1 MKQTRAG
8 FSTANPGLII
18 GTFKQQLD
26 PVVAKNGNKVDMATA
41 SGIVGARMALE
52 CRFPV
57 AAAMDAALGTI
68 ISKQASAAPAVDIW
82 KDRDI
87 VLTEAMPGKPVTVA
101 IWDSG
106 VDMSLFK
113 AAANPGVAVSWDGKI
128 TRDPLLRA
136 AGKYQKDTQRL
147 MDLVKGSMD
156 LQAGQQTAEAT
167 AFQTYM
173 RGLKPEQAKEVGE
186 SLGFVGN
193 YITARTSP
201 ASRRQAIPSR
211 GSRRSPI
218 TGPTGRRISD
228 WIAPERKAG
237 RNSTATSSPR

>member
-26 PVVAKNGNKVDMATA
+26 PVVAKNGNKVDMGTA
-41 SGIVGARMALE
+41 SSIVATRMALQ
-52 CRFPV
+52 CRLPV

-68 ISKQASAAPAVDIW
+68 ISKQAAAAPAVDIW
-82 KDRDI
+82 KDRDV
-87 VLTEAMPGKPVTVA
+87 VLTNAMPGKPVTIA

-113 AAANPGVAVSWDGKI
+113 AAANPGVAVSWDGKV

-136 AGKYQKDTQRL
+136 AGPYQKDTQRL

-193 YITARTSP
+193 YIHGTHVAGIATA
-201 ASRRQAIPSR
+201 AIPSR
-211 GSRRSPI
+211 G
-218 TGPTGRRISD
+218 
-228 WIAPERKAG
+228 
-237 RNSTATSSPR
+237 